1 MQRRTLSD
9 DLQQRSL
16 RLLYSKRFQGIAFFD
31 KQSEVRERKM
41 RIGSF
46 VCPNG
51 SGLQR
56 LATNA
61 YRIASEGWT
70 PQPGHCEQ
78 LEETRRRAEDNL
90 TYAQLDRH
98 ASSSQACPAVPKLN
112 LSDSHSEF
120 AYDRTLQPHVAQMA
134 GGQNTVSQLGNL
146 CFLDAVDVPTRHHL
160 FHRHPP

>member
-1 MQRRTLSD
+1 MTLWNAAIVEWKACSVAHFRMTCSSALFD
-9 DLQQRSL
+9 
-16 RLLYSKRFQGIAFFD
+16 YFSKRDQGIAFLD

-78 LEETRRRAEDNL
+78 LDETRRQVEDEANL

-98 ASSSQACPAVPKLN
+98 ASSSQASPAVPKFN
-112 LSDSHSEF
+112 LSDSLSEF
-120 AYDRTLQPHVAQMA
+120 SYDRTIQPHVAQMA
-134 GGQNTVSQLGNL
+134 GGQ
-146 CFLDAVDVPTRHHL
+146 TRSHN
-160 FHRHPP
+160 